1 MTKIPCIIFTGFLGS
16 GKTTLLNRVLSE
28 THLRSAAVLVN
39 EFGEVG
45 LDHELIVQSSDRLVV
60 LTGGCVCCAMREDV
74 ESALR
79 ELFEKRDSGQIPAF
93 TSLVIE
99 TTGLADPVPL
109 LMTLRSFGLAR
120 ERLYPPR
127 VMSTADAALFDA
139 TASRHPQAIRQITNA
154 DLVVVT
160 KADLVDG
167 SQLALVQTALRSLNP
182 FCDVV
187 LGGQKE
193 ALAAILDL
201 SAQVSRDPA
210 DEAARLPADRAMEFW
225 TTGRLQR
232 PASETHG
239 AQSFS
244 LVFEDAIDW
253 FAFGVWLSLLL
264 HRHGER
270 VLRVKGILNVTGLK
284 GPVIVHAAQHMVH
297 PPEHLEQWPSEQRH
311 SRLVFI
317 VQGLEQK
324 AMIRSMNAFLRN
336 EERDEAVPVVAH
348 SAPAGGGG
356 TIRGRPVRR
365 PTAPRWIR
373 G

>member
-45 LDHELIVQSSDRLVV
+45 LDHELIAHSSERLVV
-60 LTGGCVCCAMREDV
+60 LSGGCVCCAMREDI
-74 ESALR
+74 EGALR
-79 ELFEKRDSGQIPAF
+79 ELFQKRDAGVIPAF

-109 LMTLRSFGLAR
+109 LMTMRSFGLAR
-120 ERLYPPR
+120 ERLMAPR
-127 VMSTADAALFDA
+127 VVSTADAALFDV
-139 TASRHPQAIRQITNA
+139 TASRHTQAIRQVTNA

-160 KADLVDG
+160 KADLVPEE
-167 SQLALVQTALRSLNP
+167 QLRKVEKVLKALNP

-187 LGGQKE
+187 VAGHEGSM
-193 ALAAILDL
+193 AAILALGDKVCL
-201 SAQVSRDPA
+201 GRA
-210 DEAARLPADRAMEFW
+210 DELKSAPDGPNMDFW
-225 TTGRLQR
+225 TSGRFQR
-232 PASETHG
+232 PASAAHG
-239 AQSFS
+239 ARSFS
-244 LVFEDAIDW
+244 MVFDDAIDW

-270 VLRVKGILNVTGLK
+270 VLRVKGILHVTGLK
-284 GPVIVHAAQHMVH
+284 GPVVIHSAQHMVH
-297 PPEHLEQWPSEQRH
+297 PPEHLDQWPSAQRQ

-324 AMIRSMNAFLRN
+324 AIIRSMSAFLRN
-336 EERDEAVPVVAH
+336 TTYCEAVPVIAH